1 MALITAL
8 LGGLSAASSLFGQ
21 HKAKEQLKEQRK
33 LLEQQKRES
42 NQLYTE
48 RAYSDPT
55 QRASARYVLS
65 KAQELY
71 KDRNRAS
78 EGKRAVVG
86 GTEDSTT
93 ASKQAGAE
101 GIASATAQ
109 VAASADARADR
120 AAQQH
125 SAEQQSI
132 AQQQGTLAQQSAE
145 QTSAATKE
153 LTQTAATVADAIEMT
168 RASKDDARDDD
179 STTRS
184 TTTSKQADADS
195 DYIDTPAAHPAGRG
209 INSIFDDA
217 ALAANTISLPSSNA

>member
-8 LGGLSAASSLFGQ
+8 IGGLSAASSLLGQ
-21 HKAKEQLKEQRK
+21 HKAKEQLKEQRR
-33 LLEQQKRES
+33 LLDEQKRQS

-48 RAYSDPT
+48 RAYTDPT

-65 KAQELY
+65 KAQQMY
-71 KDRNRAS
+71 KERNRAS
-78 EGKRAVVG
+78 EGKQAVVG
-86 GTEDSTT
+86 DTEDSVS

-125 SAEQQSI
+125 SAEIQSI
-132 AQQQGTLAQQSAE
+132 SQQQGALAQQSAS
-145 QTSAATKE
+145 QTSAATKA
-153 LTQTAATVADAIEMT
+153 LAQTAATVADAIDAT
-168 RASKDDARDDD
+168 RATSKSADT
-179 STTRS
+179 STTHTKS
-184 TTTSKQADADS
+184 TQQSADS
-195 DYIDTPAAHPAGRG
+195 DYIDTPVQRAGG
-209 INSIFDDA
+209 GLNSIFDDA